1 MANKLKQTPRY
12 LAVDILER
20 VEKEG
25 SYANIA
31 LDQVL
36 DRVRLNSSDAG
47 LLTNIVYGVIQHR
60 LTLDYWLAPFVKKP
74 QQLEHWVRQVLRLSV
89 YQMTYLDKIPNRAI
103 FYEATEIAKNRGNQ
117 GTAGLVTAILRNIQR
132 TGLRDLTEIADADEQ
147 MSIKYSLP
155 VWLIKK
161 LQTQLGQEKTLA
173 ILEHINEPPTAS
185 IRVNTRVTNAE
196 KLQTEL
202 ADVDLQVEPS
212 HLTPVGLVSQG
223 GFFAG
228 TAAFEAGQ
236 YTVQD
241 ESSMLVAP
249 SMQLKPNQQ
258 VLDACAAPGG
268 KTTHIA
274 TYLNAGAGG
283 HVTAL
288 DLHANK
294 VRLIEENAN
303 RLHVSDVISA
313 QVMDARDVHSKFADE
328 QFDRILVDAPCSGL
342 GLLRRKPEIKYARSE
357 ADLQNL
363 KKIQLAILNSVAK
376 KVKVGGILTYSTC
389 TIVDEENQQV
399 IEKFR
404 QQHPEFDLIPVKTD
418 YELTVET
425 EPYMKLYPDD
435 YRTDGFFICCLQRK
449 TR

>member
-60 LTLDYWLAPFVKKP
+60 LTLDYWLAPFIKKP

-155 VWLIKK
+155 VWLVKK
-161 LQTQLGQEKTLA
+161 LQTELGQAKTLA

-202 ADVDLQVEPS
+202 AEVDLQVEPS

-241 ESSMLVAP
+241 ESSMLVAA

-303 RLHVSDVISA
+303 RLHVSDVVSA
-313 QVMDARDVHSKFADE
+313 QAMDARDVHSKFADE

-376 KVKVGGILTYSTC
+376 KVKIGGILTYSTC

-418 YELTVET
+418 YDLTVET